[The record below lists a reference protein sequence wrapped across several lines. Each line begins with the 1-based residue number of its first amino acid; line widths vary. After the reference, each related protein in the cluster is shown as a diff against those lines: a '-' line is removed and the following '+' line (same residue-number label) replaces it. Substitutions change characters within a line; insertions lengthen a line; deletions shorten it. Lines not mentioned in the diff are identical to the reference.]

1 MELDFKGAKIPILT
15 IPKGTL
21 LFRAVR
27 HSEGDFSGADV
38 SPGKRCIPKNYNVFF
53 YMNPFVP
60 EIHPELSK
68 VPNVDVYETPHDL
81 KVVSMVRPSPYS
93 RGSHH
98 KSGEFPMISCD
109 QIKDTCLKGRD
120 YDPCFKDEFLE
131 TFPDIHGWVAVGRSD
146 SKKLLDAMKKGDVP
160 KDVHLV
166 KDQRG
171 VEGAMELALYPLRKR
186 EMDNVYIEHPV
197 DWTAKHEFNYKHV
210 ATLKRNCSDRKEFL
224 ATRTSYDADT
234 GFYSLKEGGPV
245 AYTVSVEVPVD
256 ESKILTKLKIAR
268 KVAEKCLETL
278 PTHQEAPKISDGI
291 EVMPP
296 QIQAKP
302 YRSMDTEAVMNTLD
316 YVYGDLHHACY
327 MLCVTKGKPVLYKL
341 EEGTTAP
348 QFKDALFR
356 GKVNRSLRNRPS
368 PKKQW
373 RVIQCLV
380 KEYSKEPTF
389 TGAYVEWLDKMS
401 YTLPDGVFLMNLTD
415 AVILPERWKAWPMS
429 MEDAQAAT
437 PYYNQKQIPIL
448 GGSSQKEYCDIPI
461 PNYDDVQLILGHDTN
476 TVKSEWTNWFTKQ
489 NRAVFRGAPTGC
501 GYTAETNMRL
511 KLAKM
516 KSMKLDVGVTVVKS
530 NSIKFDPKYGL
541 GQLDMSK
548 QLKPVGRLD
557 LEAQSGYKYIIHID
571 GNVAAYRLLKMMTTG
586 SLILKVKGPYILWVD
601 HLLKDKQHYVEV
613 AEDLSDLES
622 VMQWCR
628 DHDSECRE
636 IARRGMEFAQK
647 ALTKEFVDASFAK
660 ILWGVTTSIQ
670 DKVAGRGPNED
681 YVHPWALPTDLNN
694 MMEGDD
700 WIAHALENDDSWK
713 TYVSEVIARRERYP
727 EIQHSEQGLKLHAIQ
742 NDSTWKKYVSEHQPN
757 TPPFSP
763 NPTEPDMPPLS
774 LDQAPKSRWG
784 PKIEGERPLSPPY
797 TPLSAEVP
805 PMKLDEKPVAQPNMY
820 VALTAGAVKKLPQD
834 RPTILVP
841 FREQVE
847 QERGKQLAKFMKFMK
862 KDHPDWDVLV
872 IEQSD
877 DGKKFNRGAL
887 LNVGTKL
894 AEAKGAKYVVF
905 HDVDLMPLAPLVPYY
920 TAIPQKPI
928 HIAKAWTTKYDSPTF
943 LGGVL
948 SMSMEDVKKVNGFPN
963 NFWGW
968 GGEDDALRNR
978 IQAKGLQVW
987 QPTIRG
993 KGAFKESVH
1002 VDTRTKEEW
1011 KNMVKWEN
1019 VKEDKMTAGTNGLN
1033 NVEYSVITE
1042 ENYTEHMKKVTITLK

>member
-210 ATLKRNCSDRKEFL
+210 ATLKRNCSDRKDFL

-245 AYTVSVEVPVD
+245 ADTVSVEVPVD

-278 PTHQEAPKISDGI
+278 PAQQEAPKISDGI
-291 EVMPP
+291 EVMPA

-302 YRSMDTEAVMNTLD
+302 YRAMDTEAVMNTLD

-429 MEDAQAAT
+429 MEDTQAAT

-461 PNYDDVQLILGHDTN
+461 PNYDDVQMILGHDTN

-501 GYTAETNMRL
+501 GYTTETNMRL

-670 DKVAGRGPNED
+670 DKVAGLAPKED
-681 YVHPWALPTDLNN
+681 YVAED
-694 MMEGDD
+694 E
-700 WIAHALENDDSWK
+700 
-713 TYVSEVIARRERYP
+713 
-727 EIQHSEQGLKLHAIQ
+727 
-742 NDSTWKKYVSEHQPN
+742 PN
-757 TPPFSP
+757 TPPFLP
-763 NPTEPDMPPLS
+763 NPTEMK
-774 LDQAPKSRWG
+774 LDEESTSPKFG
-784 PKIEGERPLSPPY
+784 PHTIEGDIDY
-797 TPLSAEVP
+797 VP
-805 PMKLDEKPVAQPNMY
+805 PMKLDAEPVAHGNMY
-820 VALTAGAVKKLPQD
+820 VALTAGAVKKLPQGN
-834 RPTILVP
+834 PTILVP

-847 QERGKQLAKFMKFMK
+847 QERGKQLANFMKFMK

-877 DGKKFNRGAL
+877 EGKKFNRGAL

-905 HDVDLMPLAPLVPYY
+905 HDVDLIPLAPLLPYY

-948 SMSMEDVKKVNGFPN
+948 SMSIEDVKKVNGFPN

-1019 VKEDKMTAGTNGLN
+1019 VKEDKMTSGTNGLN
-1033 NVEYSVITE
+1033 NVEYAVITE
-1042 ENYTEHMKKVTITLK
+1042 ENYTQHIKKVTIAIQ